1 MCFLDELYLRNHYL
15 CKMVVKKYIFI
26 FTTLFYSTLHGQFL
40 NDTTVYEYIK
50 TTQIAP
56 VGAPLDFPAYELGTN
71 KGLELSFD
79 DMAYEW
85 NNYAYRVYHCTK
97 DWRKS
102 DLLINQYL
110 RGFEG
115 NYIND
120 FAISTGTFVPYT
132 HYKVRIPNQDMKPI
146 ISGNYV
152 IEVYQNDDPEDLV
165 LRRRFIVY
173 EDLVNP
179 SVAVGRALDIEEFS
193 TQQQVTARVTLGGYP
208 IQDYF
213 NDLDL
218 SILQNRRW
226 GNAKTEL
233 KPAFINDGVL
243 EYNFMGED
251 AFDGGVEYHTF
262 DTKRLNQVGMGVKT
276 SRLDTCWSVYL
287 DEKKNRSIAV
297 YSFQPDINGRRLIQ
311 RADVGNPDLA
321 GDYCWVE
328 FYFESP
334 ELDTPVYVFGQLSDW
349 LLKEECRLEYL
360 PERGAYAGKILLKQ
374 GYYNYIFAHPNADG
388 GISTEL
394 TEGTHWQTRNDY
406 TLIMYNRGMGL
417 RYDRIIGYL
426 KPASAL

>member
-1 MCFLDELYLRNHYL
+1 MYLGHDYFCN
-15 CKMVVKKYIFI
+15 MTVKK
-26 FTTLFYSTLHGQFL
+26 FL
-40 NDTTVYEYIK
+40 LLTCILTFSGLKSQVLRDTTAFDYLK
-50 TTQIAP
+50 TIQIAP
-56 VGAPLDFPAYELGTN
+56 VGAPLDFPAYELGAS

-85 NNYAYRVYHCTK
+85 NNYAYRIFHCTK
-97 DWRKS
+97 NWTRS
-102 DLLINQYL
+102 ELLINQYL

-115 NYIND
+115 NYLNN
-120 FAISTGTFVPYT
+120 FAISIGTFVPYT
-132 HYKVRIPNQDMKPI
+132 HYAVTVPNADVKPI

-173 EDLVNP
+173 ENLVVP
-179 SVAVGRALDIEEFS
+179 SVTVGRALDMEGFS
-193 TQQQVTARVTLGGYP
+193 SQQQVSARVSMAGYP
-208 IQDYF
+208 IQDFYH
-213 NDLDL
+213 DLDL

-226 GNAKTEL
+226 DNAKTEL

-243 EYNFMGED
+243 EYNFMGEE

-262 DTKRLNQVGMGVKT
+262 DTKRLNQTGLGVKT
-276 SRLDTCWSVYL
+276 SRLDSCWTVYL
-287 DEKKNRSIAV
+287 NEKKNRSISV
-297 YSFQPDINGRRLIQ
+297 YSFDNDINGRRLIQ

-334 ELDTPVYVFGQLSDW
+334 ELEVPVYVYGQLSDW
-349 LLKEECRLEYL
+349 SLRENFKLSYDRN
-360 PERGAYAGKILLKQ
+360 RGAYLGQVLLKQ
-374 GYYNYIFAHPNADG
+374 GYYNYIFAHPDSNG
-388 GISTEL
+388 GVSTEM

-406 TLIMYNRGMGL
+406 SLIMYNRGMGL